1 MASRPGVP
9 RLEGLLGTGE
19 FNVETAGEC
28 QVFARCLASVNG
40 GCSLMLLSY
49 LIYLLIIYLVGK
61 NPFSF
66 FHKIKDAFF
75 LFINNFTESDV
86 F

>member
-9 RLEGLLGTGE
+9 RLEGLLGIGE

-40 GCSLMLLSY
+40 GCSLTLLSY
-49 LIYLLIIYLVGK
+49 LIYLLIIYLVGQK
-61 NPFSF
+61 SIYF
-66 FHKIKDAFF
+66 FP
-75 LFINNFTESDV
+75 
-86 F
+86 